1 MKPTI
6 KNFVCNEFGGVP
18 LNIIALT
25 ASVFGASVF
34 GLGKFV
40 DQARAQTMLQTEISL
55 VMPLQELHM
64 TRPARQSTEAALRA
78 MDDATLSLAYARIH
92 ATFREYI
99 GRDDLTVARA
109 LVDYA
114 MLTEA
119 ELHARGVMRPGGTD
133 SAIDMLTTYQLVL

>member
-6 KNFVCNEFGGVP
+6 QKFMSNEFGGVP

-40 DQARAQTMLQTEISL
+40 DQARAQTLLQTEISL

-64 TRPARQSTEAALRA
+64 TRDARRSIETALHA
-78 MDDATLSLAYARIH
+78 MDDAALSLTYARIH
-92 ATFREYI
+92 ATFRDYI

-119 ELHARGVMRPGGTD
+119 ELHARGVIRPAGTD